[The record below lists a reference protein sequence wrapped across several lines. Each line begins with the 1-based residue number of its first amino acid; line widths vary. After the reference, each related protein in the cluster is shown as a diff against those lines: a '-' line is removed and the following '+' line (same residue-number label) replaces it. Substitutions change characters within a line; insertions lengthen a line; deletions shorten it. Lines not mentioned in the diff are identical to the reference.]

1 MQVTW
6 EPGDCFYKP
15 CSRQHA
21 QATSNQAK
29 SQGFEPNNSQAVHRQ
44 RTSPGTL
51 GQVFIQTCYAASSS
65 LIQSRKCSI
74 NSSWKSIIT
83 AWEVWR
89 QRNAQILRVSPLI
102 HRRYVYQYI
111 KKKKGVTHTQN
122 TVELKLVR
130 LIKL

>member
-74 NSSWKSIIT
+74 SSSWKSIIT
-83 AWEVWR
+83 AWIWN
-89 QRNAQILRVSPLI
+89 QRNTQMLRGSQASSIITSSLFPENMSAKVSNNFVQVHIFLSLHP
-102 HRRYVYQYI
+102 
-111 KKKKGVTHTQN
+111 
-122 TVELKLVR
+122 
-130 LIKL
+130 